1 MEGQAANTLGIGKP
15 KVNSY
20 ALYRKTTLGISLTD
34 ALDELTEKGSLT
46 PAQATKALEQFDKVR
61 EKSRF
66 LRLFFFPCAYLLKYL
81 VNE

>member
-46 PAQATKALEQFDKVR
+46 PAQATKVLEQFDKVR
-61 EKSRF
+61 CPIRGKIKFAPFVSS
-66 LRLFFFPCAYLLKYL
+66 LTIVALTS
-81 VNE
+81 